1 MTDFAVGNNTL
12 LEHLNLQN
20 VPNLKKS
27 INLTGC
33 VNLAEFLANGS
44 GVTGVAFAKG
54 GKIQKAILPAIS
66 NLSVQ
71 NLRYLTD
78 FSIASYENIT
88 TLTVEDCPTIDLK
101 EMLPKCTSLNRVR
114 VTGINWELSDT
125 TLLDKLYGMTGLDE
139 NGYNSDHSVIEGI
152 VHLPLI
158 REKQLENFK
167 AQWPDLT
174 IEYNTLIEQYTWT
187 FVNKDGSVLDIQYVD
202 KGAKAVDPTTRIDNP
217 ISIPT
222 YESTISTDFT
232 FKGWDTELAP
242 AFSNETVTAV
252 YTESVRKYH
261 VRYMNHGNILQDT
274 EAPYGSLVLY
284 DGDIPSYTAEET
296 AFKFYL
302 FSGWDKG
309 GYVNG
314 EKDINAVFDSCA
326 YTTGYF
332 DGKELR
338 NLRPVEIYTMNQVG
352 IANQVVEDKDDITIR
367 MGNDFTYDDIVE
379 NVIVSRETAFN
390 GSNYIDTG
398 IKLLNEDRDWVIAV
412 DYSMAGSNSRNSTLM
427 QCYETNGTNG
437 FRLWANGLAKVS
449 WGTGSTDGASFDTR
463 DMLVLRHIK
472 GENSVHIY
480 CANCYGD
487 NINYVEIAKNRL
499 TKTDA
504 TLVLGCAKAD
514 DGAYENFATG
524 VIYWAKLW
532 YADLGDAACRQLAA
546 WTHEEFEFEAC
557 GFKRYY
563 LSNSSKRSSLTFLQ
577 KTTLGKK
584 MALSQASS
592 NENGWGGMTVRTYL
606 DSRIVKA
613 LPIGWQQLIKQVKVP
628 SSAGGTSTDIVTADS
643 YFFIPSAIEVDPTM
657 TTEPY
662 VNEGDSIS
670 FMTTNESRACTDLDG
685 NKTNYWTRSPFISYR
700 NYFYSVSE
708 TGNLYGYLFPSDQAG
723 IRLMFCV

>member
-1 MTDFAVGNNTL
+1 
-12 LEHLNLQN
+12 
-20 VPNLKKS
+20 
-27 INLTGC
+27 
-33 VNLAEFLANGS
+33 
-44 GVTGVAFAKG
+44 
-54 GKIQKAILPAIS
+54 
-66 NLSVQ
+66 
-71 NLRYLTD
+71 
-78 FSIASYENIT
+78 
-88 TLTVEDCPTIDLK
+88 
-101 EMLPKCTSLNRVR
+101 MLPKCTSLNRVR
-114 VTGINWELSDT
+114 VTGIHWELSDT

-302 FSGWDKG
+302 FNGWDKG

-332 DGKELR
+332 DGKELK

-379 NVIVSRETAFN
+379 NVIISRETAFN

-427 QCYETNGTNG
+427 QCYETNGTN
-437 FRLWANGLAKVS
+437 RL
-449 WGTGSTDGASFDTR
+449 
-463 DMLVLRHIK
+463 DMVMLIAIVL
-472 GENSVHIY
+472 
-480 CANCYGD
+480 
-487 NINYVEIAKNRL
+487 
-499 TKTDA
+499 
-504 TLVLGCAKAD
+504 
-514 DGAYENFATG
+514 
-524 VIYWAKLW
+524 
-532 YADLGDAACRQLAA
+532 
-546 WTHEEFEFEAC
+546 
-557 GFKRYY
+557 
-563 LSNSSKRSSLTFLQ
+563 
-577 KTTLGKK
+577 
-584 MALSQASS
+584 
-592 NENGWGGMTVRTYL
+592 
-606 DSRIVKA
+606 
-613 LPIGWQQLIKQVKVP
+613 
-628 SSAGGTSTDIVTADS
+628 
-643 YFFIPSAIEVDPTM
+643 
-657 TTEPY
+657 
-662 VNEGDSIS
+662 
-670 FMTTNESRACTDLDG
+670 
-685 NKTNYWTRSPFISYR
+685 
-700 NYFYSVSE
+700 
-708 TGNLYGYLFPSDQAG
+708 
-723 IRLMFCV
+723 